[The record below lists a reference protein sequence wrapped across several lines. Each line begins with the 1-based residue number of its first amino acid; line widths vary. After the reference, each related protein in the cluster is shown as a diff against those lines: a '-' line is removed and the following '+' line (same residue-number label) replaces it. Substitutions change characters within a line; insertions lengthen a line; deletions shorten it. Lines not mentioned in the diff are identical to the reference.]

1 MMTMV
6 IKKTK
11 GTKKYV
17 IKRKRKF
24 NNYKD
29 CLLNNEIISKS
40 HQKLK
45 SKAHNVYTEEL
56 DNIARNSNDDKR
68 LQTFDNITSYPYC
81 ANFGK
86 VCNCWMQY
94 LNAIFK
100 YKIINFDDVTNKNK
114 IEHNPKWPCILDHS

>member
-1 MMTMV
+1 MV

-56 DNIARNSNDDKR
+56 DNIARNSDDDKR

-86 VCNCWMQY
+86 VCNC
-94 LNAIFK
+94 
-100 YKIINFDDVTNKNK
+100 
-114 IEHNPKWPCILDHS
+114 